1 MAAENG
7 QVLRMEIDRQRER
20 TVVRCTG
27 KINTN
32 SWTDYSVTVRGL
44 IPEGK
49 PIRVDLSNVT
59 QVDSTGI
66 GTLVQVWASAQKS
79 QLDLK
84 CINPNKHVEDVV
96 RITHLF
102 PLFELPDAGF
112 AQENAAD

>member
-1 MAAENG
+1 MGGENG
-7 QVLRMEIDRQRER
+7 RVLQMDIQRQPAR
-20 TVVRCTG
+20 TVVYCTG
-27 KINTN
+27 KINTD

-49 PIRVDLSNVT
+49 PIRVDLSHVT

-84 CINPNKHVEDVV
+84 CVNPNKQVEDVV

-102 PLFELPDAGF
+102 PLFELPDQGAGSGT
-112 AQENAAD
+112 